1 MYVTEEKFCQIDM
14 VKLLPFKLIKLWF
27 SRILFL
33 KNWLLYV
40 FTFCSNVGKLYFRME
55 KLRGLSGNNQ
65 QSLAG
70 FEKIQTVGK
79 GK

>member
-1 MYVTEEKFCQIDM
+1 MYVTEQKIVSNRYGTIFALNYD
-14 VKLLPFKLIKLWF
+14 FF
-27 SRILFL
+27 SMLFL
-33 KNWLLYV
+33 KIWLLYV

-79 GK
+79 G

>member
-1 MYVTEEKFCQIDM
+1 MYVTEQKIVSNRYGTIFAFNYD
-14 VKLLPFKLIKLWF
+14 F
-27 SRILFL
+27 SRMLYL
-33 KNWLLYV
+33 KIWLLYV

>member
-1 MYVTEEKFCQIDM
+1 MYVTEQKIVSNRYGTIFAFNYD
-14 VKLLPFKLIKLWF
+14 F
-27 SRILFL
+27 SRMLYL
-33 KNWLLYV
+33 KIWLLYV
-40 FTFCSNVGKLYFRME
+40 LTFCSNVGKLYFRME

>member
-1 MYVTEEKFCQIDM
+1 MIFT
-14 VKLLPFKLIKLWF
+14 
-27 SRILFL
+27 
-33 KNWLLYV
+33 

>member
-1 MYVTEEKFCQIDM
+1 MYVTEQKIVSNRYGTIFALYYD
-14 VKLLPFKLIKLWF
+14 F
-27 SRILFL
+27 SSMLYL
-33 KNWLLYV
+33 KIWLLYV